1 MKSSHSILRGYILKI
16 PTNKSTEKDK
26 AGRAKKETIYYLSLF
41 ILSCITPRQ
50 PKWKLPFTAGH
61 LSQSRH
67 RWRPWSRKTKQRAA
81 TGSWTYTFQEM
92 LVHPYTI
99 RVRADIRTGSTGL
112 TFFLAAAVLLPTL
125 TQRGQRWGQ
134 HQPHSALSYVPPT
147 CPTSDSRAVLC
158 VSLGWVKSE
167 SRQVNTVLAHGTWG
181 IRKNEQGS

>member
-26 AGRAKKETIYYLSLF
+26 AGRAKKEMIYYLSLL

-61 LSQSRH
+61 LSQSRY

-92 LVHPYTI
+92 VVHPYTI
-99 RVRADIRTGSTGL
+99 TVRADIWTGSTGH
-112 TFFLAAAVLLPTL
+112 TFFLAAAILLPAL
-125 TQRGQRWGQ
+125 TQRGQRDGVNTDHTQ
-134 HQPHSALSYVPPT
+134 LSVMYHLP
-147 CPTSDSRAVLC
+147 VLLPIHEQYC

-167 SRQVNTVLAHGTWG
+167 SRQVNTV
-181 IRKNEQGS
+181 GSWNMGNHKE